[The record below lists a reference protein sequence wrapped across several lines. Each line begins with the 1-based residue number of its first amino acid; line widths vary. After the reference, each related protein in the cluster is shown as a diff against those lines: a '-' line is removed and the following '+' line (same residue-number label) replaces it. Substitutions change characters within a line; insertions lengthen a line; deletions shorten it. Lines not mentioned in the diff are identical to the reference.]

1 MSEYKTY
8 PSVRNLAAR
17 GLFIVHSGRAVSV
30 LTGDE
35 STDESLCRCPRL
47 GFPFRTCFAS
57 SIFSTIL
64 SWFEIILCGEKK
76 LTSDPILER
85 FGVPSV
91 FLTGVGTLRRFKAL
105 NKII

>member
-1 MSEYKTY
+1 M
-8 PSVRNLAAR
+8 AAR

-35 STDESLCRCPRL
+35 STDESLWRGAL
-47 GFPFRTCFAS
+47 FGFPFRTCFAS

-85 FGVPSV
+85 FGVPVSV

-105 NKII
+105 NIII